1 MDRFLLQ
8 VYSDD
13 MKLVDK
19 TQIPGGGM
27 TYDDSQ
33 AWKDVS
39 QHFPN
44 MTIYYIYLLKKG
56 PTWSPDETPE
66 IEALQ
71 EAHLANMRRLGE
83 LGKLVL
89 NGPLLDSFAT
99 SGEIRG
105 IGVLKTSSLA
115 EAQELIG
122 TDPMVKAGRL
132 IFELHTW
139 MVKKNIL
146 P

>member
-1 MDRFLLQ
+1 ME
-8 VYSDD
+8 
-13 MKLVDK
+13 
-19 TQIPGGGM
+19 
-27 TYDDSQ
+27 YDDAQ

-39 QHFPN
+39 EYFPN
-44 MTIYYIYLLKKG
+44 MTIYYIFLLKKG
-56 PTWSPDETPE
+56 PTWSPEETPE
-66 IEALQ
+66 INALQ
-71 EAHLANMRRLGE
+71 EAHLANLRRLGE
-83 LGKLVL
+83 MGKLVI

-105 IGVLKTSSLA
+105 IGVLKTNSLA
-115 EAQELIG
+115 EAQELIS

-139 MVKKNIL
+139 MIDKNIL

>member
-1 MDRFLLQ
+1 
-8 VYSDD
+8 
-13 MKLVDK
+13 
-19 TQIPGGGM
+19 M

-33 AWKDVS
+33 AWKDVNE
-39 QHFPN
+39 HFPN
-44 MTIYYIYLLKKG
+44 MSIYYLYLLKKG
-56 PTWSPDETPE
+56 PSWSPDETSE
-66 IEALQ
+66 IDALQ
-71 EAHLANMRRLGE
+71 EAHLANMRNLAQ
-83 LGKLVL
+83 LGKLVI

-105 IGVLKTSSLA
+105 VGALKAASLV
-115 EAQELIG
+115 EAQELIS

-139 MVKKNIL
+139 MVDKNIL

>member
-1 MDRFLLQ
+1 MEFLFSQ
-8 VYSDD
+8 TIIGVY
-13 MKLVDK
+13 MV
-19 TQIPGGGM
+19 
-27 TYDDSQ
+27 YDDAQ

-39 QHFPN
+39 EHFPN

-56 PTWSPDETPE
+56 PTWSPDPTPE

-71 EAHLANMRRLGE
+71 EAHLANLRRLGE
-83 LGKLVL
+83 MGKLVL

-105 IGVLKTSSLA
+105 IGVLKTNSLA
-115 EAQELIG
+115 EAQELIS
-122 TDPMVKAGRL
+122 TDPMVKVGRL

-139 MVKKNIL
+139 MVQKNIL